1 MSYFDYEDITLV
13 PNMCIVDSRT
23 ECDTSVQLG
32 KNKFK
37 IPVIPA
43 NMECVIDEELAVKLA
58 ENNYFYIMHR
68 FNIDILYFIKK
79 MKSSSLYSSISIG
92 VNSNSYELINTL
104 INDNLIPDYIT
115 IDIAHG
121 HSIKMKKIL
130 EYIRS
135 HDNFNNTFIIA
146 GNVSSPDAVRDLNL
160 WGANSVKVGISPGYS
175 CTTYYTTGFGSRG
188 IQASIIKECVERNQ
202 GVPIIADGGIRHIC
216 DITKSLVMGAR
227 MVMIGSMLTG
237 FQESPGNVVT
247 GTDGKMYQEFYG
259 SASEHSKDHKGDKK
273 TKNIEGTMK
282 LIPYKNKSILTYLNE
297 IEEALQ
303 SSISYGGGKDLSCFE
318 NVDFIV
324 KKT

>member
-1 MSYFDYEDITLV
+1 MSYFDYEDITLI

-37 IPVIPA
+37 IPTIPA
-43 NMECVIDEELAVKLA
+43 NMECVIDENLAIKLA
-58 ENNYFYIMHR
+58 QNNYFYIIHR

-79 MKSSSLYSSISIG
+79 MKSLNLYSSISIG
-92 VNSNSYELINTL
+92 VNNNSFTL
-104 INDNLIPDYIT
+104 INELIDSCLIPEYIT

-121 HSIKMKKIL
+121 HSIKMQKIL

-135 HDNFNNTFIIA
+135 HEEFNNTFIIA
-146 GNVSSPDAVRDLNL
+146 GNVSTPEAVKELNL
-160 WGANSVKVGISPGYS
+160 WGANAVKVGISPGYS

-188 IQASIIKECVERNQ
+188 VQASIIKQCVDENPD
-202 GVPIIADGGIRHIC
+202 VPIIADGGIRHIC

-237 FQESPGNVVT
+237 FEESPGNVVT
-247 GTDGKMYQEFYG
+247 GIDGKMYQEFYG
-259 SASEHSKDHKGDKK
+259 SASEHSKDQKGDKK

-282 LIPYKNKSILTYLNE
+282 LIPYKNKSIFFYLNE

-303 SSISYGGGKDLSCFE
+303 SSISYGGGRDLSCFK
-318 NVDFIV
+318 NVKFIV
-324 KKT
+324 KK